1 MKRILALVLAYFFL
15 ALSVIGL
22 FLPGLPTVP
31 FLLLAAWFAARGSE
45 RLHKWLYSHPRLGKL
60 LVDWQ
65 QQKAISRHSKIVA
78 VAMLIVSWVIVF
90 LLSDNMLFIVG
101 LASLFIV
108 VCLLVFADESLRLD
122 ISLPDDQEVVKAGVS
137 E

>member
-1 MKRILALVLAYFFL
+1 MKRTLALVAAYFFL
-15 ALSVIGL
+15 ALSVIGI

-45 RLHKWLYSHPRLGKL
+45 RLYKWLYSHPRFGKL

-65 QQKAISRHSKIVA
+65 QQKAISRHSKIAA
-78 VAMLIVSWVIVF
+78 VIMLIVSWVIIF
-90 LLSDNMLFIVG
+90 LLSDNMLFIIG

-108 VCLLVFADESLRLD
+108 VGLYI
-122 ISLPDDQEVVKAGVS
+122 ISRREPG
-137 E
+137 